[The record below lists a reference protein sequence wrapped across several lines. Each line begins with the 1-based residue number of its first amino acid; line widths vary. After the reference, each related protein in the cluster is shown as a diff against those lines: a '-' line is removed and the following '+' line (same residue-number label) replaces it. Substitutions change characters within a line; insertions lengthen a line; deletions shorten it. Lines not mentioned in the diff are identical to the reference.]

1 MLAGHHHDPT
11 ANAPRDMTA
20 EQAAGKIAATT
31 KPAEADPAAT
41 QAYEHH
47 HGLWGSHYDPK
58 PRPDAAHLAKLAWEY
73 ARGVGAAID
82 EQLVHAPEL
91 RLRYRANPFAVYEHG
106 PAATRALS
114 LPQILTARDPERDA
128 SLLPALV
135 SRVVDGTL
143 RHASDDASVYTGTAG
158 AAWLLFKI
166 HNADPGFA
174 LGSRSALAIAHNL
187 AERAHATAFAAIQRS
202 QQHHH
207 HASSALSGVGFL
219 CTPVGALAVA
229 AAVRHHYRSGVEYA
243 GEPAAHGAGGA
254 PDAVVA
260 DTLAQLNAY
269 IRRHA
274 FSPAC
279 PSELLYGRAGLVAA
293 LQFVARHIP
302 ETRNA
307 THAYGQALP
316 IADLLPNLVEAI
328 LEDGRRGSATLAHS
342 YPDAPRLTLAW
353 AWHDKWYLS
362 AAHGAAGILTVLLA
376 LPDELI
382 APYLDVIKQAVM
394 DLAHLNGYP
403 TTLDKL
409 CTSYT
414 QATDPAHAMVQWCH
428 GAVGFGLLFVRAF
441 AKFGDLEYLA
451 RATACGELAWEQGI
465 VDKHV
470 GLCHGVAGN
479 AYLFLALWRATRLR
493 PWYQRTLAFALTAAH
508 RQGGHCDHPSSVW
521 EGWGGLASL
530 LADLLVT
537 PEPVVEHNPEHEQ
550 QSATLRDTPAPPRS
564 PSLETEAGD
573 MVSRTALARAPR
585 AVEAVTAAVFHGFP
599 CVDDC

>member
-1 MLAGHHHDPT
+1 MLAGDHHRDPT
-11 ANAPRDMTA
+11 TDAPRGA
-20 EQAAGKIAATT
+20 ASEQVTGKIAVTT

-58 PRPDAAHLAKLAWEY
+58 PRPDKAHLAKLAWEY
-73 ARGVGAAID
+73 ARDVGAATD
-82 EQLVHAPEL
+82 EQLVPAPEL

-114 LPQILTARDPERDA
+114 LSQILTARDPERDA

-166 HNADPGFA
+166 HNADPG
-174 LGSRSALAIAHNL
+174 SA
-187 AERAHATAFAAIQRS
+187 T
-202 QQHHH
+202 HHH
-207 HASSALSGVGFL
+207 SSSALSGVGFL

-229 AAVRHHYRSGVEYA
+229 AAVSHHYRSGVEFCRRS
-243 GEPAAHGAGGA
+243 PAAHSGSGA
-254 PDAVVA
+254 PDAAVA

-293 LQFVARHIP
+293 LQFVARHVP
-302 ETRNA
+302 ETRDA
-307 THAYGQALP
+307 THAYGDALP
-316 IADLLPNLVEAI
+316 IAELQPNLVEAI
-328 LEDGRRGSATLAHS
+328 LEDGRRGAATLANT

-353 AWHDKWYLS
+353 AWHDKWYLG

-382 APYLDVIKQAVM
+382 TPYLDEIKQAVN
-394 DLAHLNGYP
+394 DLTHLNGYP
-403 TTLDKL
+403 TTFDKL

-508 RQGGHCDHPSSVW
+508 WQGGRCDHPASVW

-537 PEPVVEHNPEHEQ
+537 PEPVLEHNPEHEQ
-550 QSATLRDTPAPPRS
+550 QSVDLRDTSAPPRS
-564 PSLETEAGD
+564 LSLETEAGD
-573 MVSRTALARAPR
+573 LISRTALARAPR